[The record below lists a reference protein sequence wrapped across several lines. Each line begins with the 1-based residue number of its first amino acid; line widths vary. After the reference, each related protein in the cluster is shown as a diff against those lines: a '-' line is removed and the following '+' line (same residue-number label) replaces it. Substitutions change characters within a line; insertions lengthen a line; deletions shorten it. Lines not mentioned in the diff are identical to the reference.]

1 MDYTNRLEALKDSLD
16 KAKLNK
22 VKYEERLNILLNDRE
37 NIIKEIKA
45 LGIEPENLEAEKKNL
60 ENKKASE
67 ITKAEKLLKDKD
79 YLCFSD

>member
-45 LGIEPENLEAEKKNL
+45 LGIEPENLEAEIKNL
-60 ENKKASE
+60 ENKIASE
-67 ITKAEKLLKDKD
+67 ITKAEELLRDNE
-79 YLCFSD
+79 

>member
-45 LGIEPENLEAEKKNL
+45 LGIEPENLEAEIKNL
-60 ENKKASE
+60 ENKIASE
-67 ITKAEKLLKDKD
+67 IIKAEELLKDND
-79 YLCFSD
+79 

>member
-45 LGIEPENLEAEKKNL
+45 LGIEPENLEAEIKNL
-60 ENKKASE
+60 ENKIANE
-67 ITKAEKLLKDKD
+67 ITKAEELLKDND
-79 YLCFSD
+79 

>member
-22 VKYEERLNILLNDRE
+22 VKCEERLNILLNDRE

-45 LGIEPENLEAEKKNL
+45 LGIEPENLEAEIKNL
-60 ENKKASE
+60 ENKIASE
-67 ITKAEKLLKDKD
+67 ITKSEELLKDND
-79 YLCFSD
+79 

>member
-1 MDYTNRLEALKDSLD
+1 MVLKDSLD

-45 LGIEPENLEAEKKNL
+45 LGIEPENLEAEIKNL
-60 ENKKASE
+60 ENKIASE
-67 ITKAEKLLKDKD
+67 ITKAEELLKDND
-79 YLCFSD
+79 

>member
-37 NIIKEIKA
+37 NILKEIKA
-45 LGIEPENLEAEKKNL
+45 LGIEPENLEAEIKNL
-60 ENKKASE
+60 ENKIATD
-67 ITKAEKLLKDKD
+67 ITKAEELLKDNE
-79 YLCFSD
+79 

>member
-1 MDYTNRLEALKDSLD
+1 MDYTNRLDALKDSLD

-45 LGIEPENLEAEKKNL
+45 LGIEPENLEAEIKNL
-60 ENKKASE
+60 ENKIATD
-67 ITKAEKLLKDKD
+67 ITKAEELLKDNE
-79 YLCFSD
+79 

>member
-16 KAKLNK
+16 KAKLSK

-45 LGIEPENLEAEKKNL
+45 LGIEPENLEAEIKNL
-60 ENKKASE
+60 ENKIATD
-67 ITKAEKLLKDKD
+67 ITKAEELLKDND
-79 YLCFSD
+79 

>member
-45 LGIEPENLEAEKKNL
+45 LGIEPENLEAEIKKL
-60 ENKKASE
+60 ENKIASE
-67 ITKAEKLLKDKD
+67 ITKAEELLKDND
-79 YLCFSD
+79 

>member
-45 LGIEPENLEAEKKNL
+45 LGIEPENLEAEIKNL
-60 ENKKASE
+60 ENKIASE
-67 ITKAEKLLKDKD
+67 ITKAEELLKDNE
-79 YLCFSD
+79 

>member
-45 LGIEPENLEAEKKNL
+45 LGIEPENLEAEIKNL
-60 ENKKASE
+60 ENKIASE
-67 ITKAEKLLKDKD
+67 IIKAEELLKDNE
-79 YLCFSD
+79 

>member
-1 MDYTNRLEALKDSLD
+1 MDYANRLEALKDSLD

-45 LGIEPENLEAEKKNL
+45 LGIEPENLEAEIKNL
-60 ENKKASE
+60 ENKIATD
-67 ITKAEKLLKDKD
+67 ITKAEELLKDNE
-79 YLCFSD
+79 

>member
-37 NIIKEIKA
+37 NIIKEIKT
-45 LGIEPENLEAEKKNL
+45 LGIEPENLEAEIKNL
-60 ENKKASE
+60 ENKIATD
-67 ITKAEKLLKDKD
+67 IAKAEELLKDND
-79 YLCFSD
+79 

>member
-37 NIIKEIKA
+37 NILKEIKA
-45 LGIEPENLEAEKKNL
+45 LGIEPENLEAEIKNL
-60 ENKKASE
+60 ENKIATD
-67 ITKAEKLLKDKD
+67 IIKAEELLKDNE
-79 YLCFSD
+79 

>member
-45 LGIEPENLEAEKKNL
+45 LGIEPENLEAEINNL
-60 ENKKASE
+60 ENKIATD
-67 ITKAEKLLKDKD
+67 ITKAEELLKEND
-79 YLCFSD
+79 

>member
-22 VKYEERLNILLNDRE
+22 VKYEERLNILLNNRE

-45 LGIEPENLEAEKKNL
+45 LGIEPENLEAEIKNL
-60 ENKKASE
+60 ENKIATD
-67 ITKAEKLLKDKD
+67 ITKAEELLKDNE
-79 YLCFSD
+79 

>member
-22 VKYEERLNILLNDRE
+22 VKYEERLNILLNDRD

-45 LGIEPENLEAEKKNL
+45 LGIEPENLEAEIKNL
-60 ENKKASE
+60 ENKIASE
-67 ITKAEKLLKDKD
+67 ITKAEELLKDND
-79 YLCFSD
+79 

>member
-22 VKYEERLNILLNDRE
+22 VKYEERLNILLNDME

-45 LGIEPENLEAEKKNL
+45 LGIEPENLEAEIKNL
-60 ENKKASE
+60 ENKIATD
-67 ITKAEKLLKDKD
+67 ITKAEELLKDNE
-79 YLCFSD
+79 